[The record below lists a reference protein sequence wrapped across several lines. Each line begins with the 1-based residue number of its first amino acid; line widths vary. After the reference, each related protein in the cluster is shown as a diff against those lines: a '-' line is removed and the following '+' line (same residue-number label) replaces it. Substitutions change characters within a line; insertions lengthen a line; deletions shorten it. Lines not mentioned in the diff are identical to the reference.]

1 MRKWILTVMAAL
13 CMTAVCA
20 AALAS
25 GTTLR
30 TFTPFADSDF
40 AAQAFMDAV
49 TAWESETGNLVEDYS
64 GTQEEMWL
72 DQLMTMLESG
82 EADVIIVPVGV
93 RLESRQVIT
102 AKELAD
108 ALPEGVGRVF
118 PSMREADGSTLL
130 VPVRLNWEALYINED
145 VLGSHGLAVPATY
158 EELLTTCAVLAQKG
172 VVPISNSLCEW
183 AEIVM
188 DCAALAGAEQ
198 AQYGMRS
205 SLEGVQEVLTAL
217 TLVGAFG
224 PDAWNVT
231 DAQAEQRFLS
241 GEAAMRIDGDWLA
254 EAVPQERQD
263 SVLVMNLPARD
274 GQARTAV
281 VGTPCFGV
289 TLSRACWED
298 DARCEAALSL
308 VSSLLEGET
317 AMRLATPAGGKL
329 GQSIVALTAG
339 AEDCTGVL
347 YDLIPDAYDAWAEQ
361 VIAGLMSL
369 Q

>member
-1 MRKWILTVMAAL
+1 MRKWILTMAAAL
-13 CMTAVCA
+13 LLTAVCA
-20 AALAS
+20 GALAS

-40 AAQAFMDAV
+40 AAQAYMDAV
-49 TAWESETGNLVEDYS
+49 TAWEGETGNLVEDYS
-64 GTQEEMWL
+64 GTQDEMWF
-72 DQLMTMLESG
+72 DQLRSMLEAK
-82 EADVIIVPVGV
+82 EADVIIVPVGTQ
-93 RLESRQVIT
+93 LDEKQVIT
-102 AKELAD
+102 AQELAG
-108 ALPEGVGRVF
+108 ALENGGRVF
-118 PSMREADGSTLL
+118 PSMREPDGSTLL
-130 VPVRLNWEALYINED
+130 VPVRLNWEALYVNED
-145 VLGSHGLAVPATY
+145 VLAGNGLAVPTTY
-158 EELLTTCAVLAQKG
+158 EELLTTCAVLSQKG
-172 VVPISNSLCEW
+172 IVAISNSLCEW
-183 AEIVM
+183 AEIAL

-205 SLEGVQEVLTAL
+205 SLEGAQEVLTAL

-231 DAQAEQRFLS
+231 DEQAERRFLD
-241 GEAAMRIDGDWLA
+241 GEAAMRIDADWLA
-254 EAVPQERQD
+254 ETVPQERQD

-281 VGTPCFGV
+281 VGTPSFGV

-308 VSSLLEGET
+308 VSSLLTGET
-317 AMRLATPAGGKL
+317 AMKLATPAGGRL
-329 GQSIVALTAG
+329 GQSIAALTG
-339 AEDCTGVL
+339 EAEDCTGVL
-347 YDLIPDAYDAWAEQ
+347 FDLIPDAYEAWAEQ